1 MKPRTADTLAE
12 EVAGHE
18 WKAVRKDGKVVYVL

>member
-1 MKPRTADTLAE
+1 MILKPRLGIKMPAQD
-12 EVAGHE
+12 